1 MEAMIQKKPTHWL
14 VHADTGTHEFA
25 TEKEAKEFA
34 SQKPTKD
41 ETAAPE
47 EKDSLSAES

>member
-14 VHADTGTHEFA
+14 VHTDTGTHEFA

-34 SQKPTKD
+34 GHKPEKK
-41 ETAAPE
+41 EEAPKAE
-47 EKDSLSAES
+47 EE